1 MTNENTYRIYTE
13 ADIRRYLNGEMSS
26 KEMYA
31 LEKLAIEDPFLAD
44 AIEGYNAMSSD
55 AAQADL
61 QWLQQNLGQQQEAKV
76 IPLQAAS
83 KKKFPWVKMGI
94 AASFIGLVTFLGI
107 KAFDS
112 KKMNESDAYAKNE
125 QAPVTAATTD
135 SIVAF
140 NEVKDSLNFKSNTAT
155 TATLKATSQSV
166 FVRPEDL
173 KAFYNK
179 MDYAVTVPDVNAT
192 EAPPGAISTA
202 PQKDMAM
209 ESKAEEKKL
218 DTARLRVTEASK
230 QAADQ
235 EQVIANATTPAPVT
249 VTQSVPRA
257 DVGQNSDRVLNRNQN
272 RAANNVDL
280 NNQRAN
286 NEVVVNGYGLAKKQ
300 AQQATRN
307 YQFNYKVVD
316 EQGNHIPFTNIAVPA
331 DQLVT
336 YSRVD
341 GRFGL
346 FSTDSVLKVNFK
358 ASGYATQ
365 NMALKYNNVG
375 QGVVTLKELPSS
387 NQNLVVIGGADD
399 KKAKSA
405 PKSSKP
411 VSEIQEAEPED
422 GADNYSSYIANN
434 ININE
439 KPQGEVVLSFD
450 ISKTGVPTNITV
462 AQSLGS
468 TADQEAIRLL
478 TEGPKWKSKNRKKN
492 KGKLVIKF

>member
-1 MTNENTYRIYTE
+1 MSKENTYRIYTE
-13 ADIRRYLNGEMSS
+13 ADIRKYLNGEMSS
-26 KEMYA
+26 REMYA

-44 AIEGYNAMSSD
+44 AIDGYNAITSD

-61 QWLQQNLGQQQEAKV
+61 DWLQQNIGQQEASV
-76 IPLQAAS
+76 IPFVTTQ

-112 KKMNESDAYAKNE
+112 KKLNDSDAFAKNDA
-125 QAPVTAATTD
+125 APVTSAATD

-140 NEVKDSLNFKSNTAT
+140 NDVKDSLNLDKNTLAT
-155 TATLKATSQSV
+155 APLKVPNQSV

-173 KAFYNK
+173 KAFYDK
-179 MDYAVTVPDVNAT
+179 MDYTAAAPEVSAA
-192 EAPPGAISTA
+192 EAPQGGLSTP

-209 ESKAEEKKL
+209 ESKVEGKRL
-218 DTARLRVTEASK
+218 DTTRLRAAEANK
-230 QAADQ
+230 QDIDQ
-235 EQVIANATTPAPVT
+235 EQILANATTPAPVT
-249 VTQSVPRA
+249 NSSAPGANRGEIA
-257 DVGQNSDRVLNRNQN
+257 QNSDRVLNRNQRGN
-272 RAANNVDL
+272 SEITNVDNNLKRSNEGYLATRKL
-280 NNQRAN
+280 N
-286 NEVVVNGYGLAKKQ
+286 
-300 AQQATRN
+300 QQATRN

-316 EQGNHIPFTNIAVPA
+316 EQGNHIPFTNISVPA

-358 ASGYATQ
+358 ASGFATQ
-365 NMALKYNNVG
+365 NLALKYNNAT
-375 QGVVTLKELPSS
+375 QGVVTLKEVPSS
-387 NQNLVVIGGADD
+387 NQNLVVIGSSDN

-411 VSEIQEAEPED
+411 ISEIQEAEPED
-422 GADNYSSYIANN
+422 GADNYGSYIANN

-450 ISKTGVPTNITV
+450 ISKTGAPTNITV
-462 AQSLGS
+462 SQSLGS

-478 TEGPKWKSKNRKKN
+478 TEGPKWKAKNRKKN